1 MKRSK
6 ETTVVDLL
14 LDGDWTYNDARFF
27 QQFLQSCFPGKED
40 EIRAALAND
49 DAGLRIELKKAF
61 CTDLI
66 GFNKVETCSPIQN
79 KLRVLVQ
86 LGEKLA
92 FVTIVSSAIA
102 QFDMQAVSS
111 RKRILERF
119 IRKHV
124 HGSVLYLH
132 FRMGFESISSTYSWC
147 AKIDP
152 FVGRQ
157 S

>member
-61 CTDLI
+61 CTDSVDVELQHTVLKRFVLLI
-66 GFNKVETCSPIQN
+66 NDSDVQPVDAVLFKPPSPFQEPNWLQQGGDLLADPNQVACACSV
-79 KLRVLVQ
+79 R
-86 LGEKLA
+86 
-92 FVTIVSSAIA
+92 
-102 QFDMQAVSS
+102 
-111 RKRILERF
+111 
-119 IRKHV
+119 
-124 HGSVLYLH
+124 
-132 FRMGFESISSTYSWC
+132 
-147 AKIDP
+147 
-152 FVGRQ
+152 
-157 S
+157 